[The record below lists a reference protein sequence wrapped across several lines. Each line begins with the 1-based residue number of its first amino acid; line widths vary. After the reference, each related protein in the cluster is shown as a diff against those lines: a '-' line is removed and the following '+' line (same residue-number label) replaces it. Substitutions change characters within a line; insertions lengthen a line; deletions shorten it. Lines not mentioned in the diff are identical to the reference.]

1 LGNER
6 VFRVVFLGPPGAG
19 KGTQAR
25 LLEEGIGA
33 CRLSTGDI
41 LRQAVE
47 EQTPLGKEAADY
59 LHQGQ
64 LVPDEM
70 MLKLIGERLSQAD
83 CRSSFILDGF
93 PRTVAQADGLERI
106 LKELGSELDFVLC
119 LRVPNETIIQRLAGR
134 RTCKGCGAVHHV
146 AFSPPARAGRCD
158 GCGGELYQREDD
170 REEKIAARLSVY
182 ETQTTPLAEYYRK
195 RGLLR
200 EIDGSGNIEQVR
212 SRAFQALG
220 ANAA

>member
-1 LGNER
+1 
-6 VFRVVFLGPPGAG
+6 
-19 KGTQAR
+19 
-25 LLEEGIGA
+25 LEEAIGA

-47 EQTPLGKEAADY
+47 EQTALGKGTADY
-59 LHQGQ
+59 LRQGQ
-64 LVPDEM
+64 LAPDEM
-70 MLKLIGERLSQAD
+70 MLKLIGERLGRAD
-83 CRSSFILDGF
+83 CRGSFILDGF

-119 LRVPNETIIQRLAGR
+119 LRVPNETIVRRLAGR

-146 AFSPPARAGRCD
+146 VFSPPARPGWCD

-200 EIDGSGNIEQVR
+200 QIDGSGNVEQVR
-212 SRAFQALG
+212 SRAFQAVG

>member
-1 LGNER
+1 
-6 VFRVVFLGPPGAG
+6 
-19 KGTQAR
+19 
-25 LLEEGIGA
+25 LEEGIGA

-47 EQTPLGKEAADY
+47 EQTPLGRKAADY

-64 LVPDEM
+64 LVPDET

-83 CRSSFILDGF
+83 CRGSFILDGF

-106 LKELGSELDFVLC
+106 LKDIGSELDFVLC
-119 LRVPNETIIQRLAGR
+119 LRVPNETIVQRLAGR

-146 AFSPPARAGRCD
+146 VFSPPARAGRCD

-170 REEKIAARLSVY
+170 REEKIAARLGVY

-200 EIDGSGNIEQVR
+200 EIDGSGNVEQVR
-212 SRAFQALG
+212 SRAFQVLG
-220 ANAA
+220 ADAA

>member
-1 LGNER
+1 M
-6 VFRVVFLGPPGAG
+6 FLGPPGAG

-47 EQTPLGKEAADY
+47 ERTPLGKEAADY

-64 LVPDEM
+64 LVPDEV
-70 MLKLIGERLSQAD
+70 MLKLIGERLRQAD
-83 CRSSFILDGF
+83 CRGSFILDGF

-106 LKELGSELDFVLC
+106 LKDLASELDFVLC

-146 AFSPPARAGRCD
+146 VFSPPARTGRCD

-170 REEKIAARLSVY
+170 REEKIAARLGVY
-182 ETQTTPLAEYYRK
+182 ETQTTPLVEYYRR
-195 RGLLR
+195 RGLLS
-200 EIDGSGNIEQVR
+200 EIDGAGNVEQVR
-212 SRAFQALG
+212 RRAFEALG
-220 ANAA
+220 KNAA

>member
-1 LGNER
+1 MGKER
-6 VFRVVFLGPPGAG
+6 VLRVVFLGPPGAG

-25 LLEEGIGA
+25 LLEERIGA

-47 EQTPLGKEAADY
+47 ERTPLGKEAADY
-59 LHQGQ
+59 LNQGQ
-64 LVPDEM
+64 LVPDAV

-83 CRSSFILDGF
+83 CRGSFILDGF

-106 LKELGSELDFVLC
+106 LKDLGSALDLVLC
-119 LRVPNETIIQRLAGR
+119 LRVPNETIVQRLAGR
-134 RTCKGCGAVHHV
+134 WTCKGCGAVHHV
-146 AFSPPARAGRCD
+146 LFNPPARAGSCD
-158 GCGGELYQREDD
+158 SCGKELYQREDD
-170 REEKIAARLSVY
+170 REEKIAARLGVY
-182 ETQTTPLAEYYRK
+182 ERQTTPLAEYYRQ

-200 EIDGSGNIEQVR
+200 EIDGSGTVEQVR